1 MVVSDNFNLF
11 MPFDVVK
18 LVSEINL
25 DISTRKEIEKELII
39 SQSNA
44 INIFDFLR
52 CQTIK
57 KYKYTIDSK
66 VIRRKYLDINDSDT
80 VKKTYN

>member
-1 MVVSDNFNLF
+1 MIRSELKDIYSD
-11 MPFDVVK
+11 
-18 LVSEINL
+18 
-25 DISTRKEIEKELII
+25 
-39 SQSNA
+39 
-44 INIFDFLR
+44 
-52 CQTIK
+52 IK